1 MKQTEG
7 TTCYFTRDELRA
19 IEQIADRM
27 ERPRS
32 KVVQFA
38 VRVFEHLWKENPSRA
53 LEIAQSTTAAN
64 KN

>member
-1 MKQTEG
+1 MKQTEA

-38 VRVFEHLWKENPSRA
+38 VRVFEHLWKENPSKA
-53 LEIAQSTTAAN
+53 LEIAQSLAAGRQN
-64 KN
+64 